1 MANARSLT
9 NKFDEFVCLVQSF
22 DSDIVCVSETW
33 FSESIPQS
41 VYNIPRY
48 SLFSKHRTVR
58 RGGGVAIFAKTDMNP
73 THVKLHVPEE
83 HEIVW
88 TQIRPS
94 RLPRSVSSIYIASIY
109 SPPDNT
115 HADELVQYLTYAVDE
130 ILSNHPTAGII
141 IMGDFNRTDVSPL
154 LRGQNLKQV
163 VNRPTRN
170 QAVLDKIVTNLNHL
184 YSPVHIV
191 APLGHSDH
199 NGVTWLPKKQ
209 PPHKNKV
216 QHRVV
221 RPFRESSVRPFGSW
235 ITHHDWSNVYD
246 ENDVERKCEHFY
258 NELNTAINLYFQC
271 KTIRLHATDKPWMT
285 VGVKGLINQRQTA
298 FHNNSS
304 NQNNLRN
311 KVQREICHAKEAFYR
326 DRVQHLKHE
335 NPSAWYRYIKVMSS
349 NMQQD
354 MSIALE
360 DVDATDSVAI
370 ANAINS
376 YFVSIAKDTPPL
388 AAKNIPAYRP
398 FPLHSIPSVQ
408 PWSVYKELSKTHVGK
423 SGGPDGISPRL
434 IREFAVELSSPLCN
448 IFNASFEQGK
458 VPSCWKKSLIVPV
471 PKENPPTLHK
481 LRPIALTDFFAK
493 LLELFAYKW
502 LMADI
507 SPVID
512 SQQFGNRSGLSTSH
526 YLLNLLEYLHSNADK
541 SGSITTVVLTDF
553 SKAFDLVDH
562 NVAINKLFTMGARPS
577 LIPWVCSF
585 LTERTQQV
593 RYKNQLSR
601 NLTTSAGVP
610 QGTRLGPLIFLAV
623 VNDALQTSD
632 CHRWKYVDDL
642 TVAETRRVNS
652 PCNLDTTLSSFEQ
665 WCEESNMR
673 LNPTKCQVMQISF
686 ARRQLPPPEIKLLDQ
701 IIPESQHVK
710 LLGVIVRNDLR
721 WTDHVNNVTSR
732 ATKKLYI
739 LRMLKRF
746 AMPTTDLLTVFT
758 SYIRPILEYCCVVW
772 HFSLTLHQE
781 NQLERIQKR
790 ALRTI
795 LAGGYESYQRALSAC
810 DLVSLKERR
819 EDLCRVFANKLFKN
833 FRHWLPESQSSNRQ
847 LRHSNRLREL
857 KCRTQRYKNSAIPQ
871 IIKLLNSK

>member
-1 MANARSLT
+1 M
-9 NKFDEFVCLVQSF
+9 
-22 DSDIVCVSETW
+22 
-33 FSESIPQS
+33 
-41 VYNIPRY
+41 
-48 SLFSKHRTVR
+48 
-58 RGGGVAIFAKTDMNP
+58 
-73 THVKLHVPEE
+73 
-83 HEIVW
+83 
-88 TQIRPS
+88 
-94 RLPRSVSSIYIASIY
+94 
-109 SPPDNT
+109 
-115 HADELVQYLTYAVDE
+115 
-130 ILSNHPTAGII
+130 
-141 IMGDFNRTDVSPL
+141 
-154 LRGQNLKQV
+154 
-163 VNRPTRN
+163 
-170 QAVLDKIVTNLNHL
+170 
-184 YSPVHIV
+184 
-191 APLGHSDH
+191 
-199 NGVTWLPKKQ
+199 
-209 PPHKNKV
+209 
-216 QHRVV
+216 
-221 RPFRESSVRPFGSW
+221 
-235 ITHHDWSNVYD
+235 
-246 ENDVERKCEHFY
+246 
-258 NELNTAINLYFQC
+258 
-271 KTIRLHATDKPWMT
+271 
-285 VGVKGLINQRQTA
+285 
-298 FHNNSS
+298 
-304 NQNNLRN
+304 
-311 KVQREICHAKEAFYR
+311 
-326 DRVQHLKHE
+326 
-335 NPSAWYRYIKVMSS
+335 
-349 NMQQD
+349 
-354 MSIALE
+354 
-360 DVDATDSVAI
+360 
-370 ANAINS
+370 
-376 YFVSIAKDTPPL
+376 
-388 AAKNIPAYRP
+388 
-398 FPLHSIPSVQ
+398 
-408 PWSVYKELSKTHVGK
+408 
-423 SGGPDGISPRL
+423 

-732 ATKKLYI
+732 AAKKLYI

-795 LAGGYESYQRALSAC
+795 LAGGYESYQRALTAC